1 MLRKILEYNSPKRV
15 MRRLEFFSDFCR
27 KLIPILVVILLV
39 IVIAQLSIVY
49 SYVLTKLMH

>member
-49 SYVLTKLMH
+49 SYVLTKLIH

>member
-1 MLRKILEYNSPKRV
+1 MLRKILEYNSPKKV
-15 MRRLEFFSDFCR
+15 MMRLELFSDLCR

-49 SYVLTKLMH
+49 SYVLTKVIH